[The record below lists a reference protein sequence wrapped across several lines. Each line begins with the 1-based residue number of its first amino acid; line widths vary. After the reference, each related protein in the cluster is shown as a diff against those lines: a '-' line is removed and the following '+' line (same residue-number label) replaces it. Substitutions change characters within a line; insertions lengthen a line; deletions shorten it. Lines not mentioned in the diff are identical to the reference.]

1 MDYQIYQK
9 VATKLNL
16 PIEVVKNS
24 YEIFWLYIKNNIQ
37 LISLRDINEEEFNK
51 LPTSF
56 NLPSL
61 GKLYSTYKKVSGTNK
76 KLLIKKQKY
85 AKNKKNHPNV

>member
-16 PIEVVKNS
+16 PIEVVKSS

-37 LISLRDINEEEFNK
+37 LLSLRNINEEEFNK
-51 LPTSF
+51 LHTSF

-85 AKNKKNHPNV
+85 DKNQKNYPNV